1 MSATRLDGNLP
12 VVDGKLTLKA
22 DTLPGSRL
30 GELLTL
36 YNGDVPLVVKGAQ
49 KQSTDDSVTVTG
61 TCDFMNVAA
70 LPVTAVFTTE
80 SGTPTAT
87 LRFTLIGDAPGPDAW
102 RFSRSFPQLPLFT
115 DMKDGSD
122 SPPVFL
128 DTLALS
134 DSDFVLT
141 TLTELKDEA
150 TGVALAFGLNFVG
163 TLKPASVL
171 GLFGTLLGVAE
182 VVTLY
187 GPVTA
192 PKPAE
197 STPPLKTLIYPWE
210 ATWRVPGIT
219 LRADLGINLKIA
231 GSKLLFHKTELRIYS
246 PTTEDWLEENWTYV
260 PTRALSG
267 TLDVPSAGI
276 SAEMSATLL
285 QNYPGVTL
293 TGIFTGLSLDNL
305 AKLFDLAGGG
315 DLFDLLPDDIKKY
328 GDALGGLSL
337 MAASLSF
344 ENDLTPTSVSL
355 TVGMPNVQTSVLSY
369 FVIES
374 VFARF
379 VINAPFSD
387 GRSVGLVLAG
397 TMDVAGKPFEVLVDV
412 SNLSARAMLEQSATL
427 PLGDLCKEIGLT
439 SPSDLSVQMMDL
451 SVSPKQGYSFEAL
464 MAQSPAWSLDLGPV
478 PMLISDV
485 RLAVDLPKGGSP
497 AGAFGGVLQF
507 SEELSLSMRY
517 ALPGSFAIRSEF
529 PSVKLRQLIARLD
542 EIGIDLPP
550 DFDVDFGHSY
560 LNIER
565 QNGNLTFNAAAEV
578 ENFGLLAFTAQR
590 QGKWGFAFGLDLE
603 AGGLS
608 AIKGLEALAAFES
621 FVGLD
626 EIMLVVSS
634 LSRPGFTFPSMANF
648 NAPTLGGKGVSLPP
662 QASGLVTGLN
672 VYASLNT
679 GKSDAFKA
687 LAKYLGVKLDGTVAV
702 TLGVSLPDPAANSKL
717 FLSLN
722 QQLQK
727 GVQLVGEFGLLMQ
740 GGGVGLFLVGD
751 VKTKVQGQPV
761 EFNVSAT
768 VLRNGVLISGTMA
781 GTVKFGPVRLSDLA
795 LVIGVNFEGAPS
807 LGIAA
812 SLAVGKFQS
821 SLAIFFDS
829 TDPSRSLLA
838 GSVSDLSLKD
848 VLDTF
853 AGGVLPSDIDKAL
866 EKVALVGTGDF
877 QISADTASA
886 LDNLQTDA
894 VAAAFAKAGVTIPSN
909 SSQVHLN
916 VSKPSARWL
925 LTDTASMLHYE
936 LVKTSDGI
944 RVTLEP
950 QFYCVPQTTFI
961 GALRFDQG
969 TFLNAGLKI
978 MSFGAEAKVL
988 VKASKGISVDGR
1000 MDRVVIGSEALF
1012 SIAAAEGKQGP
1023 RVSAATFKQP
1033 ELNDATLKEPHF
1045 LLDGSLTLLGLKQS
1059 AYVNLTAKGFNFFI
1073 KGALKPGPNYDLPGE
1088 FAYDLNGHFNGP
1100 KDLGA
1105 GGSLNAAVGAIDL
1118 GQLGKV
1124 KVDSG
1129 VTGQF
1134 DAGVNDSQMW
1144 AKFAGGFELAGEK
1157 LMLPKVDLDV
1167 KTASLLKLPRRL
1179 ADMVKDALNNLFKD
1193 AAKWAKHVRSGIV
1206 AGVADVGA
1214 VLKSV
1219 YNLSADQATKLL
1231 KDAGYTANEVGSTL
1245 KSAYGATAQQ
1255 AVQLLKGA
1263 GYAVDQVGGAMK
1275 SAYGATAQQ
1284 AAQLLRGAGY
1294 TTNEVG
1300 GTLKSVYGLTVQQA
1314 AQLLRSA
1321 GYTAEQIGGAL
1332 QSVYGASANEAAQV
1346 LRGAGYN
1353 VSQVGIA
1360 LVSAYG
1366 ATADTSAA
1374 ALKGAGF
1381 AVDEVG
1387 SFVKDAYKLGAK
1399 QLGSVLKGAGY
1410 TTNQIKGFFNSLGG
1424 KFKDFFDDVGDKLD
1438 PTKW

>member
-1 MSATRLDGNLP
+1 MSAGSLDGNLP
-12 VVDGKLTLKA
+12 VVDGKLTLAA

-36 YNGDVPLVVKGAQ
+36 YNGDAPLVIKGAR
-49 KQSTDDSVTVTG
+49 KQSTADAVTVKG
-61 TCDFMNVAA
+61 TCDFMNAAA
-70 LPVTAVFTTE
+70 LPVVAVFTE
-80 SGTPTAT
+80 DGGAPAAT

-115 DMKDGSD
+115 DMKYESQ
-122 SPPVFL
+122 PVFL

-141 TLTELKDEA
+141 TLSELTDEA
-150 TGVALAFGLNFVG
+150 TGAALAFGLNFVG

-171 GLFGTLLGVAE
+171 GLFGTLLGVDEA
-182 VVTLY
+182 VTLY
-187 GPVTA
+187 GPITA

-197 STPPLKTLIYPWE
+197 GTAPPLNTVIYPWD
-210 ATWRVPGIT
+210 ATWRVPGIS
-219 LRADLGINLKIA
+219 LRADLGINMKVA
-231 GSKLLFHKTELRIYS
+231 GSNLLFHKTELRIYS
-246 PTTEDWLEENWTYV
+246 PTSEDWLEENWTYV

-276 SAEMSATLL
+276 SAEMTARLL
-285 QNYPGVTL
+285 QHSRGMTL

-305 AKLFDLAGGG
+305 AKLFDLVGGG
-315 DLFDLLPDDIKKY
+315 DLFDFLPDDIKKY

-337 MAASLSF
+337 TAASLSF
-344 ENDLTPTSVSL
+344 EDNLTPTAVGL
-355 TVGMPNVQTSVLSY
+355 TVGMPNVQTSVLSF

-374 VFARF
+374 VFANF
-379 VINAPFSD
+379 FISDPFSD
-387 GRSVGLVLAG
+387 ARSVGVTLSG
-397 TMDVAGKPFEVLVDV
+397 TMDVAGKPFGVLLDV
-412 SNLSARAMLEQSATL
+412 SNLLGRATLKQDAML
-427 PLGDLCKEIGLT
+427 PLSDLFDEIGLT
-439 SPSDLSVQMMDL
+439 SPSDLSVQMMDMW
-451 SVSPKQGYSFEAL
+451 VSPTQSYSFEAL
-464 MAQSPAWSLDLGPV
+464 MAGAPAWELDLGPV

-485 RLAVDLPKGGSP
+485 HLAVDLLKGGSIG
-497 AGAFGGVLQF
+497 GAFGGTLEF
-507 SEELSLSMRY
+507 SEELSLSMNY
-517 ALPGSFAIRSEF
+517 TLPGSFVVRAEF
-529 PSVKLRQLIARLD
+529 PSVKLSQLIARLD
-542 EIGIDLPP
+542 EIGINLPAG
-550 DFDVDFGHSY
+550 FDVDFGHSY
-560 LNIER
+560 LNIEK
-565 QNGNLTFNAAAEV
+565 QNGDLTFNAAAEV
-578 ENFGLLAFTAQR
+578 ENFGLLAFTAQK
-590 QGKWGFAFGLDLE
+590 QGEWGFAYGLDLE

-608 AIKGLEALAAFES
+608 SIKGLEALAAFES

-626 EIMLVVSS
+626 EIMLVASS
-634 LSRPGFTFPSMANF
+634 LSQPGFTFPAMSNF
-648 NAPTLGGKGVSLPP
+648 NAPALGEKGLRLPP
-662 QASGLVTGLN
+662 QASGLVNGLN

-679 GKSDAFKA
+679 GKSAAFKA
-687 LAKYLGVKLDGTVAV
+687 LAKYLGVKLDGTVGI

-740 GGGVGLFLVGD
+740 GGEVGLFLVGD
-751 VKTKVQGQPV
+751 VKAKVQDQPV
-761 EFNVSAT
+761 EFSVSA
-768 VLRNGVLISGTMA
+768 LALENGVVISGTMA
-781 GTVKFGPVRLSDLA
+781 GTVKFGSVSLSDLA
-795 LVIGVNFEGAPS
+795 LIIGMDFEGVPS

-812 SLAVGKFQS
+812 TLALGKFQS

-838 GSVSDLSLKD
+838 GAVSDLTLKD

-853 AGGVLPSDIDKAL
+853 AGSVIPSDIDKAL
-866 EKVALVGTGDF
+866 EKVALVGTSDF
-877 QISADTASA
+877 NISADTATA

-894 VAAAFAKAGVTIPSN
+894 VAAAFAKAGVTIPSS

-916 VSKPSARWL
+916 VSKPGARWL
-925 LTDTASMLHYE
+925 LTDMSSMLHYE
-936 LVKTSDGI
+936 LVKTAGGI

-950 QFYCVPQTTFI
+950 QFYCAPQTTFI
-961 GALRFDQG
+961 GALRFEEG
-969 TFLNAGLKI
+969 TFFNAGLKI
-978 MSFGAEAKVL
+978 MSFGAEAKVV
-988 VKASKGISVDGR
+988 VKASKGVSVDGR
-1000 MDRVVIGSEALF
+1000 MSRVVIGTEALF
-1012 SIAAAEGKQGP
+1012 CIEAAEGKQGP

-1033 ELNDATLKEPHF
+1033 ELQDATLKEPHF

-1059 AYVNLTAKGFNFFI
+1059 TYVSLTDKGFNFFI
-1073 KGALKPGPNYDLPGE
+1073 KGALKPGLKDDLPGD
-1088 FAYDLNGHFNGP
+1088 FSYDLNGHFNGP

-1105 GGSLNAAVGAIDL
+1105 GGSLNVSVGAIDL

-1157 LMLPKVDLDV
+1157 LTLPKVDLDV
-1167 KTASLLKLPRRL
+1167 KSASLLKLPRKL
-1179 ADMVKDALNNLFKD
+1179 AGMVKDALNGVFKD
-1193 AAKWAKHVRSGIV
+1193 AAKWAKHVRSGVV
-1206 AGVADVGA
+1206 AGVTDVGG
-1214 VLKSV
+1214 VLKSA
-1219 YNLSADQATKLL
+1219 YNMTAEQATKVMR
-1231 KDAGYTANEVGSTL
+1231 DAGYTANEVGNAL

-1255 AVQLLKGA
+1255 TAQWLKGV
-1263 GYAVDQVGGAMK
+1263 GYAADQVGGVMK

-1284 AAQLLRGAGY
+1284 ATQLLRGAGY
-1294 TTNEVG
+1294 TANEIG
-1300 GTLKSVYGLTVQQA
+1300 GALKSVYGLTVQQA
-1314 AQLLRSA
+1314 AQLLRGV

-1332 QSVYGASANEAAQV
+1332 KSVYGSSANEAAQL

-1353 VSQVGIA
+1353 VTQVGGA

-1374 ALKGAGF
+1374 ALKGAGY

-1387 SFVKDAYKLGAK
+1387 SFVKDTYKLGAK

-1424 KFKDFFDDVGDKLD
+1424 KFKDLFDDVGDKLD